1 MTDIAGRLAGVTVL
15 VLTRPFLSGY
25 VCAVLAEAEAWAVT
39 TGPGDCDVAALA
51 EVSRPLVA
59 CVEADLDGLDV
70 LLPALE
76 AHRIPCLMVFRASQ
90 REGPAKQWAGPV
102 LRQPFAGFQII
113 DALQNLLKTEA

>member
-25 VCAVLAEAEAWAVT
+25 VCAVLEEAEAAALAKT
-39 TGPGDCDVAALA
+39 PGECDVAGLVGAF
-51 EVSRPLVA
+51 RPLVA

-70 LLPALE
+70 LLPAFE
-76 AHRIPCLMVFRASQ
+76 AHRIPCVMVLRAARGEDSAQ
-90 REGPAKQWAGPV
+90 QWPGPI

-113 DALQNLLKTEA
+113 DALQNLLRTAS